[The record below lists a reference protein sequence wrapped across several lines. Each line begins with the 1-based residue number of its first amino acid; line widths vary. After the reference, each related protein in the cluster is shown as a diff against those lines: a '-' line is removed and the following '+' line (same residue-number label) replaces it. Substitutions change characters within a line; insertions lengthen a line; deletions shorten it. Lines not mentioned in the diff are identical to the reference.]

1 MGSIDDARR
10 TAAAGL
16 AVEDRRLELAGVR
29 TAVLEGGAGPPV
41 VLLHG
46 PVANAFHWRRVIPA
60 LTERHHVVAPD
71 LPGQGATPPTAAGSR
86 GEVLAW
92 LDALVDGTCEGPP
105 VMVGLTLG
113 GAIAASYAA
122 EHPGRL
128 ESLVLVSRAIVAA
141 ASGRDES
148 RGAHFRSDFPETRP
162 SEDLAFTKVTLTG
175 GELRLDWEGVRF
187 TRVNP
192 GKTLLAA

>member
-86 GEVLAW
+86 SV
-92 LDALVDGTCEGPP
+92 
-105 VMVGLTLG
+105 
-113 GAIAASYAA
+113 
-122 EHPGRL
+122 PG
-128 ESLVLVSRAIVAA
+128 
-141 ASGRDES
+141 S
-148 RGAHFRSDFPETRP
+148 RGASSRGRGSR
-162 SEDLAFTKVTLTG
+162 
-175 GELRLDWEGVRF
+175 
-187 TRVNP
+187 
-192 GKTLLAA
+192 